1 MSASDQV
8 SEHFGADGMR
18 RFSTAALYGAT
29 VPADTARALE
39 ETGVPVAVGPY
50 FRASAV
56 SEAVRLGVY
65 ASHHRLDAPPPEL
78 EGWVRLADD
87 RGAQLCVRP
96 DGAVQAVFLSEAV
109 PDMFVNTGV
118 EVLNRS
124 LTALDLALPRIAAAD
139 GMEGSAAVFRELNAE
154 LRELDPA
161 AFAER
166 ESWWPRVLDD
176 VRHTLNFPFSAAFE
190 FTSAGGQKEIV
201 TDRTGPG
208 RLHPEERIWQRLSS
222 SGVTPGRV
230 TRVYCELEP
239 CLMPGH
245 YCAVWMQ
252 ELFPHAEFTHSFDYG
267 QSAESREE
275 GFRQLIVHAAE
286 QARGRR

>member
-1 MSASDQV
+1 MSASDPV

-18 RFSTAALYGAT
+18 RFSSAALYGAA
-29 VPADTARALE
+29 VPDEAARTLE

-78 EGWVRLADD
+78 EGWVRLGDD
-87 RGAQLCVRP
+87 RGAELCVRP
-96 DGAVQAVFLSEAV
+96 DGAVQAVFLSEVV
-109 PDMFVNTGV
+109 PDMFVNASV
-118 EVLNRS
+118 ESLNRS
-124 LTALDLALPRIAAAD
+124 LTALDHALSRIAAAD
-139 GMEGSAAVFRELNAE
+139 GVQGAAAVFRALNGE
-154 LRELDPA
+154 LRAVDPA

-190 FTSAGGQKEIV
+190 FIADSGQKEIV

-222 SGVTPGRV
+222 SGVTPERV

-239 CLMPGH
+239 CVMPGH
-245 YCAVWMQ
+245 YCAVRMR

-267 QSAESREE
+267 QTAESREE
-275 GFRQLIVHAAE
+275 GFKQLLLHAAG
-286 QARGRR
+286 QARGQG